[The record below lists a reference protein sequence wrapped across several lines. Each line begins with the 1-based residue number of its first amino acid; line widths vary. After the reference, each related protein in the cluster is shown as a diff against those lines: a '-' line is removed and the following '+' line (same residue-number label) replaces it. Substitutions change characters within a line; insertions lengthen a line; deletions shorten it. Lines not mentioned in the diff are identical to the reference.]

1 MTQLFICDPE
11 LLDQLTPRENS
22 VLVAAQ
28 KNQPISEIA
37 TTLQITDRLVLR
49 HLKNIISKIG
59 DSDYCLAYQILLS
72 YELED
77 QT

>member
-11 LLDQLTPRENS
+11 LLDQLTPRESS
-22 VLVAAQ
+22 VLMAAQ

-49 HLKNIISKIG
+49 HLQNIISKIAE
-59 DSDYCLAYQILLS
+59 SNNCLAYQIVLS
-72 YELED
+72 YELEER
-77 QT
+77 Q